1 MTKHSE
7 TLQRPEVG
15 QWLTNWWRARF
26 DLRPVAEFAAGKRVP
41 VHRFS
46 WIYLLGGAA
55 MFLVA
60 LQVVTGC
67 LLMLYYQPTEAV
79 AHASVQHIMRDVPY
93 GWLVRSIHVWGAN
106 LFIATVY
113 LHFVTVLL
121 AKSYRRPRE
130 LTWLTGVVLLFLS
143 VGLGFSGYLLPWSEL
158 SFFATRVGA
167 EIPGSLP
174 IVGDSLKRVLV
185 GGDYVTG
192 ATITR
197 FYAAHVVILPLM
209 LAITVGI
216 HVAFVQLQGMSLP
229 LGMPRNAV
237 KGEEPFFGE
246 FLLTDASVWLLLL
259 GTVAT
264 LAVLLPAE
272 LGSQADAL
280 KPTPEGIKPEWYF
293 LFVFQMLKYLPENV
307 GLILLGLGVLFIIV
321 IPFLDRRAGTGRPS
335 PFFTVAFIVLLVAA
349 LALQILAVISP
360 SIEHASQPMAADTY
374 RSARNAVWLV
384 LLWLLI
390 GLVIY
395 YLQQLRRHNHRIR
408 MMNG

>member
-1 MTKHSE
+1 LTKHSK
-7 TLQRPEVG
+7 TLRRPEAS
-15 QWLTNWWRARF
+15 QWLAEWWRDRF
-26 DLRPVAEFAAGKRVP
+26 DLRPFVELAAGKQVP
-41 VHRFS
+41 VHRHS

-55 MFLVA
+55 LFLFGV
-60 LQVVTGC
+60 QIVTGC
-67 LLMLYYQPTEAV
+67 LLMLYYQPTEAT

-93 GWLVRSIHVWGAN
+93 GWLVRSLHVWSAN
-106 LFIATVY
+106 LFIGTVY

-130 LTWLTGVVLLFLS
+130 LTWLTGIVLLFLS

-174 IVGDSLKRVLV
+174 LVGDYVKRILI

-197 FYAAHVVILPLM
+197 FYAAHVVILPLT
-209 LAITVGI
+209 LAIVVGL

-229 LGMPRNAV
+229 LGMPEKAV
-237 KGEEPFFGE
+237 KDQEPFFSE

-259 GTVAT
+259 GAAAT
-264 LAVLLPAE
+264 LAVLIPAE
-272 LGSQADAL
+272 LGPKADAL
-280 KPTPEGIKPEWYF
+280 QQTPAGIKPEWYF

-307 GLILLGLGVLFIIV
+307 GLILLGLGVFCV
-321 IPFLDRRAGTGRPS
+321 IAVPFLDRRVGRGQRS
-335 PFFTVAFIVLLVAA
+335 PFFTAVYVLLLAAAILLQA
-349 LALQILAVISP
+349 LAIISP
-360 SIEHASQPMAADTY
+360 SVKHVPESLAADTY
-374 RSARNAVWLV
+374 VPVHNTVWLV

-395 YLQQLRRHNHRIR
+395 YLQQLRRHNRQIR
-408 MMNG
+408 SMAG